1 MSDHL
6 IAEAN
11 RHARAL
17 TIERDQIRTELA
29 LLREWQR
36 EVIQNANAHH
46 AERKQAIARAE
57 RAEAEL
63 DGIRALAGRNKRYCF
78 KGTARELVA
87 ALDQALDIAQ
97 AELKAE
103 QDIRVINEIELK
115 VSRAI
120 VSKIWTQL
128 GSPTYEQ
135 LKGRSIYHLIDELK
149 AELARERARM
159 DYILRVCSAGVF
171 YNATSRAAI
180 DAAMKEGN

>member
-1 MSDHL
+1 MSNETVTYSL
-6 IAEAN
+6 EAV
-11 RHARAL
+11 L
-17 TIERDQIRTELA
+17 TRIESKIDSLEKRMD
-29 LLREWQR
+29 
-36 EVIQNANAHH
+36 
-46 AERKQAIARAE
+46 ERFDKVDE
-57 RAEAEL
+57 RFDKVEDRLTKVEI
-63 DGIRALAGRNKRYCF
+63 G
-78 KGTARELVA
+78 
-87 ALDQALDIAQ
+87 Q

-180 DAAMKEGN
+180 DAP